1 MATTPKAPAKKPAA
15 PKAAPAKAAAPK
27 AAAAKAPAAAK
38 AAAPAKKAAPA
49 AKAAAPA
56 TLPKGVATG
65 RIAQIIGAV
74 VDVEFDGHL
83 PAIMNAL
90 ETSNTDQRTGQPFR
104 LVLEVAQHLGE
115 NTVRTIAM
123 DTTEG
128 LTRGQPVVDTGAGIT
143 VPVGP
148 ATLGRIM
155 NVIGEPIDEAGPIA
169 TTFTST
175 IHREAPSFA
184 EQSTSAEVLVTGIK
198 VVDLLCPYTKGGK
211 IGLFGGAGVG
221 KTVTMQELINNI
233 AKAYGGYSVLAGVGE
248 RTREGNDLYHEMIES
263 NVNVDP
269 KKNGST
275 EGSKCTLV
283 YGQMNEPPGAR
294 ARVALTGLAQAEYFR
309 DQEGKDVLLFI
320 DNIFRFTQAGS
331 EVSALLGRIPSAVGY
346 QPTLATEMGNLQ
358 ERITS
363 TNKGSITSVQAI
375 YVPADDLTDPAPAT
389 SFAHLDATT
398 VLSRD
403 IAAQA
408 IFPAVDPLD
417 STSRIMDPL
426 VIGEEHYAVARR
438 VQETLQQYK
447 ALKDIIAI
455 LGMDELSEE
464 DKLTVARA
472 RKIQKFLSQPFHVA
486 EQFTNMPGVFVSLE
500 DTIRSFKAV
509 VDGEYDHLP
518 EAAFYNV
525 GTIEDAVA
533 KAEQLAAEA

>member
-1 MATTPKAPAKKPAA
+1 MATTAAAKKPAA
-15 PKAAPAKAAAPK
+15 KKAVPVAQAPAGAI
-27 AAAAKAPAAAK
+27 
-38 AAAPAKKAAPA
+38 
-49 AKAAAPA
+49 
-56 TLPKGVATG
+56 ATG
-65 RIAQIIGAV
+65 RVAQVIGAV

-83 PAIMNAL
+83 PAILSAL
-90 ETSNTDQRTGQPFR
+90 ETTNTDQKTGAPFR

-128 LTRGQPVVDTGAGIT
+128 LVRGQPVTDTGAGIT

-155 NVIGEPIDEAGPIA
+155 NVIGEPIDDAGPIA
-169 TTFTST
+169 QTYRRP
-175 IHREAPSFA
+175 IHAEAPSFA
-184 EQSTSAEVLVTGIK
+184 DQATQAEILVTGIK
-198 VVDLLCPYTKGGK
+198 VIDLLCPYTKGGK

-263 NVNVDP
+263 KVNQAGGGGD
-269 KKNGST
+269 SR
-275 EGSKCTLV
+275 CTLV

-309 DQEGKDVLLFI
+309 DEEGKDVLLFI

-375 YVPADDLTDPAPAT
+375 YVPADDPTDPAPAT

-398 VLSRD
+398 MLARD
-403 IAAQA
+403 IAAQG
-408 IFPAVDPLD
+408 IFPAIDPLD
-417 STSRIMDPL
+417 SNSRILDPL
-426 VIGEEHYAVARR
+426 VIGEEHYSVARR
-438 VQETLQQYK
+438 VQEILQQYK

-464 DKLTVARA
+464 DKLVVARA
-472 RKIQKFLSQPFHVA
+472 RKIQKFLSQPFFVA

-509 VDGEYDHLP
+509 CDGAGDDLP
-518 EAAFYNV
+518 EVAFYNV
-525 GTIEDAVA
+525 GTIDDAIA
-533 KAEQLAAEA
+533 KGAKLAAEG